1 MKRYLRQAA
10 IVHAFQFHLPSNVEE
25 AEAVSEWI
33 EAFDGVSGPFFVRGE
48 DSATGMPIKLTG
60 GEWIVMEDE
69 LVYVYSE
76 EAFHEKFEEL

>member
-25 AEAVSEWI
+25 AEAVFEWI

-48 DSATGMPIKLTG
+48 DSATGMPIKLMG
-60 GEWIVMEDE
+60 EEWIVIEDDV
-69 LVYVYSE
+69 VYIYNE
-76 EAFHEKFEEL
+76 NAFHSRFTEL